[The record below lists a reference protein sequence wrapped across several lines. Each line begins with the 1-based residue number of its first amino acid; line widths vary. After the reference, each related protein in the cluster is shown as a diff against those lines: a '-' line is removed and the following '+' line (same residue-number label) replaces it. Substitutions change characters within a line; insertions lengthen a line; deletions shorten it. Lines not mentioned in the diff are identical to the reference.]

1 MNLLTKTLNK
11 IFKSGNQQ
19 ELDKI
24 KPLVNEINAKE
35 KEVSHLKDTEFKEKT
50 QELKKRISGGENLD
64 SVIPQSFALVREAAK
79 RVLSERHYDVQLAGG
94 IILHKGKIAEMKTG
108 EVKLLFRPF
117 LLI

>member
-35 KEVSHLKDTEFKEKT
+35 KEVSHLKDTEFK
-50 QELKKRISGGENLD
+50 
-64 SVIPQSFALVREAAK
+64 
-79 RVLSERHYDVQLAGG
+79 
-94 IILHKGKIAEMKTG
+94 
-108 EVKLLFRPF
+108 
-117 LLI
+117 